1 MKGTEITWLPVE
13 RITFSMKKVTNPILL
28 IISAVILSIGCFLP
42 WATQLY
48 GLVETNG
55 MDGDG
60 QLLIVFGVIL
70 IVIGFLLVAEKVKR
84 KAYFAAFIL
93 SGLSL
98 LISIYDMN
106 NIGSAEGATVT
117 ISNGEGTTINLG
129 SVGGATI
136 EYGIVIC
143 LIGAALAFVFS
154 IRGVFTKAK
163 ETEIDHGNS
172 HLTPKN
178 D

>member
-1 MKGTEITWLPVE
+1 
-13 RITFSMKKVTNPILL
+13 MKKVTNPIWL
-28 IISAVILSIGCFLP
+28 IISAVILCTGCFLP
-42 WATQLY
+42 WAAEVD
-48 GLVETNG
+48 GLGEANG

-84 KAYFAAFIL
+84 KAHFAAFIL

-106 NIGSAEGATVT
+106 NIGSAEGATVN
-117 ISNGEGTTINLG
+117 ISNGEGATINIG
-129 SVGGATI
+129 SVGGTTI

-154 IRGVFTKAK
+154 VRGVFTKAK
-163 ETEIDHGNS
+163 ETEIDHGNKHS
-172 HLTPKN
+172 TPKMTN
-178 D
+178 KTETTEGE

>member
-1 MKGTEITWLPVE
+1 ML
-13 RITFSMKKVTNPILL
+13 KKVTNPILL
-28 IISAVILSIGCFLP
+28 ISSAIILCIGCFLP
-42 WATQLY
+42 WAAEVD
-48 GLVETNG
+48 GLGEANG

-84 KAYFAAFIL
+84 KAYVAAFIL

-106 NIGSAEGATVT
+106 NIGSVGGATIT
-117 ISNGEGTTINLG
+117 ISNGEGTTINVG

-154 IRGVFTKAK
+154 LRGVLTKAK
-163 ETEIDHGNS
+163 ETEIDHGNRHS
-172 HLTPKN
+172 TPKMTN
-178 D
+178 EPETTEGE

>member
-1 MKGTEITWLPVE
+1 ML
-13 RITFSMKKVTNPILL
+13 KKVTNPILL
-28 IISAVILSIGCFLP
+28 ISSAIILCIGCFLP

-60 QLLIVFGVIL
+60 QLLIALGAIL

-98 LISIYDMN
+98 LTSIYDMN
-106 NIGSAEGATVT
+106 NIGSTE
-117 ISNGEGTTINLG
+117 
-129 SVGGATI
+129 GATI

-143 LIGAALAFVFS
+143 LIGSALAFVFS
-154 IRGVFTKAK
+154 VRGVFTKAK
-163 ETEIDHGNS
+163 ETEINHGNRHS
-172 HLTPKN
+172 TPKMTN
-178 D
+178 ETETTEGE

>member
-1 MKGTEITWLPVE
+1 
-13 RITFSMKKVTNPILL
+13 MKKVTNPILL
-28 IISAVILSIGCFLP
+28 ISSAVILCIGCFLP
-42 WATQLY
+42 WATEVD
-48 GLVETNG
+48 GLGEVNG

-84 KAYFAAFIL
+84 KAYVAAFIL

-98 LISIYDMN
+98 FISIYDMN
-106 NIGSAEGATVT
+106 NI
-117 ISNGEGTTINLG
+117 G

-154 IRGVFTKAK
+154 VRGFFTKAK
-163 ETEIDHGNS
+163 EAEIDHGNKHS
-172 HLTPKN
+172 TPKMTSETETTEGE
-178 D
+178 